1 MFGLQSDDR
10 PCRCE
15 TQFDGDRLVVDD
27 DDCPG
32 GGELA
37 AAPHCRA
44 AVVRA
49 LRARDAESVVTRAA
63 GVARH
68 YEDAAA
74 ALLVAAGRFTERVAV
89 HDSSLAEHAA
99 RDPLEAARTATGRSG
114 PVARTAAE
122 SGLATVAA
130 ATDGYEGGLRPG
142 VAPTVARERVTARPP
157 PDARLADRY
166 ELDSGA
172 VVRLYDRPGDEL
184 RSYHLTP
191 VELTFDPGVT
201 ATLATAA
208 DRLAAG
214 EVEGPRAAGRA
225 VRTIADPATDPVAE
239 LTAVLE
245 KHTCGLG
252 ALADLFADPDL
263 TDAYVA
269 SPADAAPVRVEVDGE
284 PMRTNVRLTTRSAA
298 ALASRFR
305 RESGRAFSR
314 ADPSLDVAVQTGDR
328 ELRVAAVTDPLSD
341 GYGFAFRAHD
351 ADGFGLPDLIAND
364 TLSSPA
370 AALLSVAVAREAAVL
385 LAGGRGVGKTTL
397 LGALLPELPAGTRA
411 VVIEDTPELP
421 VDRLRAAGR
430 DVQRLHVDR
439 DGTSVGPAAAL
450 RTALRLG
457 EGALLVGEVRGEEA
471 GTLYEAMR
479 VGTGGATLGT
489 VHGDGPAAVRER
501 VVADLEVPESSFADT
516 DLVVTLERGPDG
528 HRRVASIDEVLGRSA
543 VDFATLFDRRGE
555 GLSPTGRIERGNSE
569 VVASLADPAETYAE
583 VRSGLADREASL
595 VDRVRSSTDPV
606 TSSTHGLG
614 SPADCTESSADG
626 TETGTGT
633 PTDRRGAPTD
643 WRGSQE

>member
-1 MFGLQSDDR
+1 MFGLRSDDR

-15 TQFDGDRLVVDD
+15 TQFDGDRLVVDA

-99 RDPLEAARTATGRSG
+99 RDPLEAARAATGRSG
-114 PVARTAAE
+114 AVAHTVAE
-122 SGLATVAA
+122 SGLAAVAA
-130 ATDGYEGGLRPG
+130 AADGYEGGLRPRL
-142 VAPTVARERVTARPP
+142 APTVARERVTARPP
-157 PDARLADRY
+157 PEARLADRY
-166 ELDSGA
+166 ELDTGA
-172 VVRLYDRPGDEL
+172 VVRLYDRPGDDL
-184 RSYHLTP
+184 RTYHLTP
-191 VELTFDPGVT
+191 VELTYDGRLT
-201 ATLATAA
+201 ARLGTAA
-208 DRLAAG
+208 DRVAAG
-214 EVEGPRAAGRA
+214 DVGGRRAAGRA
-225 VRTIADPATDPVAE
+225 IRAVADPATDPVVE

-245 KHTCGLG
+245 KHTRGLG
-252 ALADLFADPDL
+252 TLADLFADPDL

-269 SPADAAPVRVEVDGE
+269 SPVESAPVRVEVDGE
-284 PMRTNVRLTTRSAA
+284 SMRTNVRLTTRSAA

-314 ADPSLDVAVQTGDR
+314 ADPSLDLTVDAGDR
-328 ELRVAAVTDPLSD
+328 DLRVAAVTDPLSD

-351 ADGFGLPDLIAND
+351 ADGFGLPHLIAND
-364 TLSSPA
+364 TLSASA
-370 AALLSVAVAREAAVL
+370 AALLSAAVARGAAVL

-397 LGALLPELPAGTRA
+397 LGALLPELPPGTRA

-457 EGALLVGEVRGEEA
+457 EGALVVGEVRGEEA

-501 VVADLEVPESSFADT
+501 VVADLGVPESSFADT
-516 DLVVTLERGPDG
+516 DLVVTLARGPDG
-528 HRRVASIDEVLGRSA
+528 CRRVAAIDEVLGRST
-543 VDFATLFDRRGE
+543 VDFATLFDRGEE
-555 GLSPTGRIERGNSE
+555 GLAPTGRIERGNSQ
-569 VVASLADPAETYAE
+569 VVATLADPAETYAE
-583 VRSGLADREASL
+583 VRSNLADRAESL
-595 VDRVRSSTDPV
+595 GDGR
-606 TSSTHGLG
+606 
-614 SPADCTESSADG
+614 TE
-626 TETGTGT
+626 
-633 PTDRRGAPTD
+633 RR
-643 WRGSQE
+643 